1 MDLDFTAWLG
11 LALRW
16 FHLMLGIMW
25 IGASFYFIWLDLSLR
40 PPKAKEDKEAGVSGE
55 LWAVH
60 GGGFYHKK
68 KYMVAPSHMPDD
80 LHWFKWEA
88 YLTFISGFLLL
99 CLVYYWNAD
108 LYLIDKAK
116 MPLEPLQAT
125 VIGLSF
131 ILGGWVFYNELC
143 KSPLGQDVRIFSA
156 IWAAALVAAAYALC
170 QIFTGRGAFIHVGA
184 MIGTAMTANVFAIII
199 PNQKKVV
206 KALLAGEKPDAKY
219 GKTAKQRSMH
229 NNYMTLPVLLIMI
242 SNHYPM
248 LYSGP
253 WNWLILAG
261 LGLSSWPFRHFFNLR
276 DRGTTNY
283 WYAAAGIAGYI
294 FVMLASSGF
303 FALHKPAA
311 VVTARAV
318 TPAQVRRIIHT
329 HCSACHSDTPF
340 HAGIDTAP
348 KGVMFDTM
356 EQIKHN
362 APRIIEQAVKADTM
376 PLGNETG
383 MTAEERKT
391 LGAGLEAM
399 TKDGE

>member
-1 MDLDFTAWLG
+1 MDVDVVSWLG

-25 IGASFYFIWLDLSLR
+25 IGASFYFVWLDLSLR
-40 PPKAKEDKEAGVSGE
+40 PPKSKSDNDAGVSGE

-68 KYMVAPSHMPDD
+68 KYLVAPEGMPED

-99 CLVYYWNAD
+99 CLVYYFNAD
-108 LYLIDKAK
+108 LYLIDKTK
-116 MPLEPLQAT
+116 MLLHPLQAT
-125 VIGLSF
+125 LIGLSF
-131 ILGGWVFYNELC
+131 IGGGWVFYNTLC
-143 KSPLGQDVRIFSA
+143 NSPLGQNVKVFSV
-156 IWAAALVAAAYALC
+156 IWAGALVVAAYALT

-219 GKTAKQRSMH
+219 GKIAKQRSMH

-242 SNHYPM
+242 SNHYPV
-248 LYSGP
+248 LYNGP
-253 WNWLILAG
+253 WNWAILAG
-261 LGLSSWPFRHFFNLR
+261 LGLSSWPFRHFFNLK
-276 DRGTTNY
+276 DKGVTNY
-283 WYAAAGIAGYI
+283 WYAVSGVAGYI
-294 FVMLASSGF
+294 FVMLAASGL
-303 FALHKPAA
+303 FAPAKA
-311 VVTARAV
+311 VETAQTV
-318 TPAQVRRIIHT
+318 TPVQVRQIIRM
-329 HCSACHSDTPF
+329 HCSSCHSDTPV
-340 HAGIDTAP
+340 HAGIETAP

-356 EQIKHN
+356 DEIRQN
-362 APRIIEQAVKADTM
+362 APRIIEQAVKTDTM

-383 MTAEERKT
+383 MTDDDRKK
-391 LGAGLEAM
+391 LGAGLDAM
-399 TKDGE
+399 GKKP